1 MPSFSKPPFQ
11 AMVTICYENFNW
23 IFSCQSPTLLYS
35 RLHSTF
41 HPIMVKSMIVGIY
54 YYVDRLI
61 FNRKVKHFYFF
72 WEGGLRY
79 AKTLIVHYFNS
90 LSLIYLWYD
99 IEYSVKLYVQR
110 AIVLNARTAFVLNVH
125 KAALSVENFRNF
137 AGFFFAK
144 PHFIFLLNSFSLFR
158 LFKE

>member
-1 MPSFSKPPFQ
+1 
-11 AMVTICYENFNW
+11 MVTICYENFNW

-41 HPIMVKSMIVGIY
+41 HPTMAKSMIVGIY
-54 YYVDRLI
+54 YFVDRLI
-61 FNRKVKHFYFF
+61 FNRKVKHFFF
-72 WEGGLRY
+72 LEGGGGLRY

-90 LSLIYLWYD
+90 LSLICLWYD
-99 IEYSVKLYVQR
+99 IKYSVKLYVQR

-137 AGFFFAK
+137 AGF
-144 PHFIFLLNSFSLFR
+144 IFLQNPISSFY
-158 LFKE
+158 

>member
-11 AMVTICYENFNW
+11 AVVTICYENFNW

-61 FNRKVKHFYFF
+61 FNRKVKHFFF
-72 WEGGLRY
+72 FGGGGVEVCKNSY
-79 AKTLIVHYFNS
+79 CTLFQFIIADLPLV
-90 LSLIYLWYD
+90 WYW
-99 IEYSVKLYVQR
+99 ILCQTLCTTCNRFE
-110 AIVLNARTAFVLNVH
+110 RTNNLCAQCTQ
-125 KAALSVENFRNF
+125 AALSVENFRNF
-137 AGFFFAK
+137 AVFFCCKTPFHLFIK
-144 PHFIFLLNSFSLFR
+144 FIFFISFV
-158 LFKE
+158 

>member
-1 MPSFSKPPFQ
+1 M
-11 AMVTICYENFNW
+11 
-23 IFSCQSPTLLYS
+23 
-35 RLHSTF
+35 
-41 HPIMVKSMIVGIY
+41 
-54 YYVDRLI
+54 
-61 FNRKVKHFYFF
+61 
-72 WEGGLRY
+72 RY

>member
-11 AMVTICYENFNW
+11 AVVTICYENFNW

-61 FNRKVKHFYFF
+61 FNRKVKHFFF
-72 WEGGLRY
+72 LGGDKRY

-99 IEYSVKLYVQR
+99 IEYCVKLYVQR

-125 KAALSVENFRNF
+125 KAALSVENFR
-137 AGFFFAK
+137 K
-144 PHFIFLLNSFSLFR
+144 MISSFY
-158 LFKE
+158 

>member
-72 WEGGLRY
+72 LEGGGVEVCKNSY
-79 AKTLIVHYFNS
+79 CTLFQFIIADLPLVWYWILCQTLCTTCNRFERTNS
-90 LSLIYLWYD
+90 LCAQCTQGSP
-99 IEYSVKLYVQR
+99 
-110 AIVLNARTAFVLNVH
+110 
-125 KAALSVENFRNF
+125 FRGKF
-137 AGFFFAK
+137 SKFCGFFFCK
-144 PHFIFLLNSFSLFR
+144 TPFHLFIKFIFFISFV
-158 LFKE
+158 

>member
-11 AMVTICYENFNW
+11 AVVTICYENFNW

-61 FNRKVKHFYFF
+61 FNRKVKHFFF
-72 WEGGLRY
+72 WRGGGWGLQKLLLYIISIHYRWF
-79 AKTLIVHYFNS
+79 TSGMILNIVSNS
-90 LSLIYLWYD
+90 MYN
-99 IEYSVKLYVQR
+99 VQSFWTHEQP
-110 AIVLNARTAFVLNVH
+110 LCSMYTG
-125 KAALSVENFRNF
+125 SPFRGKF
-137 AGFFFAK
+137 SKFCGFFFLQN
-144 PHFIFLLNSFSLFR
+144 PISSFY
-158 LFKE
+158 

>member
-61 FNRKVKHFYFF
+61 FNRKVKHFFF
-72 WEGGLRY
+72 LEGGGWGMQKLLLYIISIHYRWFTSGMILNIVSNSMYNVQSFWTHEQPLCSMYTRQPFPWKIFEILRC
-79 AKTLIVHYFNS
+79 
-90 LSLIYLWYD
+90 
-99 IEYSVKLYVQR
+99 
-110 AIVLNARTAFVLNVH
+110 
-125 KAALSVENFRNF
+125 
-137 AGFFFAK
+137 FFFAK